1 MRVKTLIHALAFCG
15 LCSPTLATPAHTNYA
30 DTRALPPDWYPES
43 LAADPAGN
51 LYVGSWRQGAVVRVS
66 PDGKTS
72 KIIVPPGS
80 NDMTN
85 GQGVLVDAERHTL
98 WVCSGNFGYVT
109 VPRHPTAL
117 KSFDLDSGK
126 PLHSYPFPD
135 GGHCND
141 LAMDTSHNLYV
152 TDSLHPRILR
162 LKAGHEA
169 LEVWKTDP
177 AFALG
182 KEGFDL
188 NGIAMD
194 AHHGLYV
201 SLVAATDHLLHIDIG
216 SDGQAGAVT
225 TVTFPRILKNADGIR
240 YAGQDAQ
247 HHDQLVIFESNAF
260 GHDGPDGGQISAATI
275 HADGQAGELQ
285 TLVTGLNDPSSGL
298 IDHGRLYFIESKYSL
313 LFSHGTADDTHNV
326 PTGVPFDVQ
335 SIPWP
340 ADLKDKP

>member
-1 MRVKTLIHALAFCG
+1 MRLRAIFHAITLCG
-15 LCSPTLATPAHTNYA
+15 LCSPAFATSTQPAFA

-51 LYVGSWRQGAVVRVS
+51 LYVGSWRQGAVVRIS
-66 PDGKTS
+66 PDGKTN
-72 KIIVPPGS
+72 KILVPPGS
-80 NDMTN
+80 NHMTN
-85 GQGVLVDAERHTL
+85 GQGVLVDATRHTL

-126 PLHSYPFPD
+126 PLHSYAFPD

-141 LAMDTSHNLYV
+141 LAMDASHNLYV

-162 LKAGHEA
+162 LKADSQT

-177 AFALG
+177 AFTAG
-182 KEGFDL
+182 TEGFYL
-188 NGIAMD
+188 NGIALD
-194 AHHGLYV
+194 THHGLYV
-201 SLVAATDHLLHIDIG
+201 SLVAATDHLLHIDIRP
-216 SDGQAGAVT
+216 DGQAGAVT
-225 TVTFPRILKNADGIR
+225 NVIFPRTLKNADGIR
-240 YAGQDAQ
+240 YAGQDTE
-247 HHDQLVIFESNAF
+247 HRDQLVIFESNAF
-260 GHDGPDGGQISAATI
+260 GHDGPYGGQISAATI
-275 HADGQAGELQ
+275 STDGQTSDLQ

-298 IDHGRLYFIESKYSL
+298 INHGRLYFIESKYSL

-340 ADLKDKP
+340 PQH